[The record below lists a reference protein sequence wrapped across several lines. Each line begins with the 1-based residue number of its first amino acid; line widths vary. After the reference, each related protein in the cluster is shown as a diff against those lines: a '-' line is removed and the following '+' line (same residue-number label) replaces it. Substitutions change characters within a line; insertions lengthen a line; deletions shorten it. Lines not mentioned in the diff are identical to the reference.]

1 MKKILAFFLLG
12 VAPLALAASDDI
24 PTVNY
29 LKKLQPTVCEGISL
43 EYWGGSE
50 CLNKMV
56 EDSEQ
61 RLSARLVEIRK
72 TLDDYGSNYRAA
84 FDAGQASWEKY
95 KKDYCAYKVTE
106 MERQAYSDTLGSC
119 LATENYRR
127 LDTIRHEPSFP

>member
-1 MKKILAFFLLG
+1 MRKILAFVLLG
-12 VAPLALAASDDI
+12 NASLALAAPDDI

-29 LKKLQPTVCEGISL
+29 LEKLQPTVCEGISL
-43 EYWGGSE
+43 EYWGASE

-56 EDSEQ
+56 GDSEQ
-61 RLSARLVEIRK
+61 QLKVRLIEIRK

-84 FDAGQASWEKY
+84 FDAEQASWEKY
-95 KKDYCAYKVTE
+95 KKDHCAYKVTE
-106 MERQAYSDTLGSC
+106 MERQAYSDTLSSC